1 VSCKNYTTSN
11 GLLQDYIMAN
21 LRNASNE
28 NVSIERAHLE
38 QRTTGLS
45 ALARIIAKA
54 YLGKT
59 AADKKGSVK
68 IILPDSQSH
77 SVKDIS
83 SGDI

>member
-1 VSCKNYTTSN
+1 
-11 GLLQDYIMAN
+11 MAN
-21 LRNASNE
+21 RINASNE
-28 NVSIERAHLE
+28 DASTKSSYLE
-38 QRTTGLS
+38 QRTTVLS

-59 AADKKGSVK
+59 AADKNGPVE
-68 IILPDSQSH
+68 ITLPDSQSH